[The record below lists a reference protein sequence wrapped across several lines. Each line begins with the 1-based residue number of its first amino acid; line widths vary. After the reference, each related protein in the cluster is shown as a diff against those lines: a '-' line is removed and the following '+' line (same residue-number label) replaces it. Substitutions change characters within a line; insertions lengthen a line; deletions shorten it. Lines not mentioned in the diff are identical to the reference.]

1 MRLGGRR
8 RRFRRRWAVGK
19 KKKTMMMMEDGKDRP
34 TAWDDLIDIQ
44 GRLASMALYR
54 LPGRVPKHR
63 VG

>member
-1 MRLGGRR
+1 
-8 RRFRRRWAVGK
+8 
-19 KKKTMMMMEDGKDRP
+19 MMMMEDGKDRP